1 MTGHDLE
8 YFREWFSGYTKQFYL
23 SDHEEQKNIMLKV
36 VHTENVC
43 ANAKEIARGSSL
55 NEHKGRVAETAAL
68 FHDLG
73 RFQQYARHKTFSDAE
88 SINHGLLGSRILS
101 EEGPLENL
109 PDDEQQF
116 IIQTVRFH
124 NAFAIP
130 AGMNGD
136 QLLYLKL
143 VRDADK
149 LDIFRVFIE
158 YFESPMEERASA
170 TAFGVPDT
178 PGYSEAML
186 RCIFNK
192 EVASYSNIRTENDFK
207 LMTLSWVYDMHF
219 KESLKLLRKRTC
231 LNRII
236 EKLPRTDDIH
246 SAIRVLRQYIS
257 ERLNDSGKK

>member
-1 MTGHDLE
+1 MTGRDLE
-8 YFREWFSGYTKQFYL
+8 YFREWFSDYTEKFYS
-23 SDHEEQKNIMLKV
+23 SDHEDQKNIMLKV

-43 ANAKEIARGSSL
+43 ANVNEIAKGASL
-55 NEHKGRVAETAAL
+55 DENRARVAEAAAL

-73 RFQQYARHKTFSDAE
+73 RFPQYARYKTFRDAD
-88 SINHGLLGSRILS
+88 SVNHGLLGSRILH
-101 EEGPLENL
+101 EEGILKNL
-109 PDDEQQF
+109 PKDEQRF

-130 AGMNGD
+130 AGMTDD

-143 VRDADK
+143 IRDADK

-158 YFESPMEERASA
+158 YFESPAEERASA
-170 TAFGVPDT
+170 TAFGVLDT

-219 KESLKLLRKRTC
+219 RESLRLLQERGH
-231 LNRII
+231 LNRVI
-236 EKLPRTDDIH
+236 EKLPIEDDIR
-246 SAIRVLRQYIS
+246 SAMRVLRQYIS
-257 ERLNDSGKK
+257 ERLSKSGKE